1 MSDDTRR
8 PVLCAARLRKSYGR
22 GTTVVK
28 AVDGIDLDVAAGE
41 LVAIMGASGSGKTT
55 LLHLVAGLIRADDG
69 IVRVGDQELTALSD
83 RQLTIFRATHLG
95 VVFQA
100 YNLMPTLN
108 ALDNVALPLMLSG
121 IGRRQARGA
130 ARDRLEAVG
139 MGNRESHRPPQLS
152 GGEQQ
157 RVAIAR
163 ALVNDPQVVMAD
175 EPTGNLDRTNVRA
188 VCKLMREVVAS
199 DRRAVVIVTHDP
211 LVAAYADRVVILADG
226 RVVDTFLREEVG
238 SAEDLALRSLRAEDA
253 LANPPAAVASES

>member
-8 PVLCAARLRKSYGR
+8 PVLCAAGLRKSYGR

-108 ALDNVALPLMLSG
+108 ALDNVALPLMLAG
-121 IGRRQARGA
+121 TGRRQARAA

-139 MGNRESHRPPQLS
+139 MGNREGYRPPQLS

-175 EPTGNLDRTNVRA
+175 EPTGNLTIRW
-188 VCKLMREVVAS
+188 
-199 DRRAVVIVTHDP
+199 
-211 LVAAYADRVVILADG
+211 
-226 RVVDTFLREEVG
+226 
-238 SAEDLALRSLRAEDA
+238 
-253 LANPPAAVASES
+253 